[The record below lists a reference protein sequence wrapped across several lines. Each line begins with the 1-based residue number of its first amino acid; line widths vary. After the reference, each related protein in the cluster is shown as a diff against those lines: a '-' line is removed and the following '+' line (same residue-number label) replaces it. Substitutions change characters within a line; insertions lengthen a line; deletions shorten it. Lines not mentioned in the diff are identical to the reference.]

1 MSRVRIGCK
10 EEESRAMRSGMED
23 QVRTM
28 SLAALAE
35 QCLHEINAARRGE
48 THEDQCWVELLRRAR
63 VQRDEA
69 ACDVIED
76 HLDQLIRGW
85 LACHPKQEVACRLAS
100 EAAYVTRTCERFW
113 HAAAR
118 RERALDRLATAL
130 RYVRACLNG
139 VILDTLRA
147 HTYATAIP
155 LPEPAEA
162 GKAEEDAQ
170 AYWERIRGMLPTE
183 REQRVAYLLFH
194 CGLQP
199 EDIVHLYPQELGDW
213 QDICRVRRTV
223 IGRLLASGITPAATG
238 QQVVPEEA
246 TD

>member
-1 MSRVRIGCK
+1 MS
-10 EEESRAMRSGMED
+10 SAMED
-23 QVRTM
+23 HLRTM
-28 SLAALAE
+28 SLTALAE
-35 QCLHEINAARRGE
+35 QWLHEINAASRGE
-48 THEDQCWVELLRRAR
+48 THDDQCWVEVLRRAT

-69 ACDVIED
+69 ACEVIEY
-76 HLDQLIRGW
+76 HLGQIARGW
-85 LACHPKQEVACRLAS
+85 IACHPKQEVACRLES
-100 EAAYVTRTCERFW
+100 EASYLTRTCERFW
-113 HAAAR
+113 QAAAQQ
-118 RERALDRLATAL
+118 EQALDRLAMAL

-147 HTYATAIP
+147 YTYATAMP

-162 GKAEEDAQ
+162 GEAEEEDHEDAH

-199 EDIVHLYPQELGDW
+199 EEIVHLYPQEVGER
-213 QDICRVRRTV
+213 QDISRVRRTV
-223 IGRLLASGITPAATG
+223 IGRLLASGITPAPTG